1 MNIKHLITLLVSV
14 FLFACGSTEKEPPNA
29 TDMETDEGSTNDL
42 GDDID
47 QTDCDS
53 FAEKECHTT
62 CMPFVAHI
70 YDEVEQC
77 YEREPTFI
85 SCEPLQGT
93 LNTTTLARHID
104 GRCAEFP
111 STELP
116 SNGQWT
122 EDDECNELL
131 TEQGVCE

>member
-1 MNIKHLITLLVSV
+1 
-14 FLFACGSTEKEPPNA
+14 
-29 TDMETDEGSTNDL
+29 
-42 GDDID
+42 
-47 QTDCDS
+47 
-53 FAEKECHTT
+53 
-62 CMPFVAHI
+62 MPFVAHI

-85 SCEPLQGT
+85 SCEPPQGT
-93 LNTTTLARHID
+93 LNTTTLARHVD

-122 EDDECNELL
+122 EDEECNELL
-131 TEQGVCE
+131 TEKGVCE

>member
-1 MNIKHLITLLVSV
+1 MRPTFILIFHLSASALL
-14 FLFACGSTEKEPPNA
+14 LACGTS
-29 TDMETDEGSTNDL
+29 DQDL
-42 GDDID
+42 PSKNPE
-47 QTDCDS
+47 QVDC
-53 FAEKECHTT
+53 FFLTQAECHTT

-85 SCEPLQGT
+85 SCEPPQGT
-93 LNTTTLARHID
+93 LNTTTLARHVD

-122 EDDECNELL
+122 EDEECNELL
-131 TEQGVCE
+131 TEKGVCE